1 MNKNLI
7 LSSYMN
13 TYKWDTSFYL
23 CSVSLSSLTGKM
35 SSASMP
41 DSMKQQLLVKSR
53 MEDPEVQKQR
63 QEIVNTKSVAEL
75 GEIHGLSDFPVPATL
90 ERLVDKSKRKP
101 VAETEM

>member
-1 MNKNLI
+1 
-7 LSSYMN
+7 
-13 TYKWDTSFYL
+13 
-23 CSVSLSSLTGKM
+23 
-35 SSASMP
+35 MP

-63 QEIVNTKSVAEL
+63 QEVVNTKSVAEL
-75 GEIHGLSDFPVPATL
+75 GEIHGFSDFPVPATL

>member
-1 MNKNLI
+1 
-7 LSSYMN
+7 
-13 TYKWDTSFYL
+13 
-23 CSVSLSSLTGKM
+23 M

-63 QEIVNTKSVAEL
+63 QEVVNTKSVAEL
-75 GEIHGLSDFPVPATL
+75 GEIHGFSDFPVPATL